1 MAGQIFA
8 AIDVGSFELEMGI
21 YEMSGKSGIRK
32 LDHIRHVIAL
42 GRDTYNNGKISYEM
56 VEELC
61 QGLGD
66 VTKIMKSYG
75 AEEYRAYATSAMREA
90 KNSQIVL
97 EQIRL
102 RTGLTV
108 RIISNSE
115 QRFVGYKSIAAADE
129 EFDVNIRQGTAI
141 LDVGFGSMQIS
152 LFDKNLL
159 ISTMNLPLGV
169 LRLRGTLSALN
180 TAVDRTEEIIGEMVE
195 GELETYKKMYLKDRE
210 IKHLIGIGESI
221 LYLFRHENGGK
232 PLNQVSR
239 EQFDQL
245 YSRLFKMNPA
255 QIEEQF
261 AVSREYASLLLPA
274 AVIYKKFMDLTGAEM
289 IWVPGIRLCDGIA
302 AEYAAEKK
310 FIKFKHNFDN
320 DIISTSRNMAKRYKC
335 LASHTETVEISR
347 CSAK

>member
-1 MAGQIFA
+1 M
-8 AIDVGSFELEMGI
+8 
-21 YEMSGKSGIRK
+21 
-32 LDHIRHVIAL
+32 
-42 GRDTYNNGKISYEM
+42 
-56 VEELC
+56 
-61 QGLGD
+61 
-66 VTKIMKSYG
+66 
-75 AEEYRAYATSAMREA
+75 EA
-90 KNSQIVL
+90 CRS
-97 EQIRL
+97 
-102 RTGLTV
+102 
-108 RIISNSE
+108 
-115 QRFVGYKSIAAADE
+115 
-129 EFDVNIRQGTAI
+129 
-141 LDVGFGSMQIS
+141 S
-152 LFDKNLL
+152 LFDKNPL

-335 LASHTETVEISR
+335 LASQYREDS
-347 CSAK
+347 